1 MMRGNN
7 RLLLYKEVDWS
18 LFNDGIILPQELNH
32 AFGQANDGKIF
43 EEGKSRAVR
52 LLFDGNVYCA
62 EILSLSEEEREKEN
76 TKLKLTYPQ
85 NGDLSDKFKTIFKY
99 TYNAYLTKRK
109 RKEKD
114 SISERYEET
123 KKEYICI
130 YSTKYSDVYYMEA
143 VTANNVNGL
152 LLAGDDIIPDKY
164 PADII
169 WLLNLINDNKYCREN
184 WKSIIV
190 KFHKRW
196 KEQQNNILL
205 NNRWKYI
212 WGRKVQLDPDERISD
227 VLDVSIKDK
236 EFIKEIEEEDLI
248 QLMFSDN
255 LDFYK
260 FKKMVSGL
268 FTKNRKR
275 EDKKTVT
282 VEVFNLDVADS
293 QFIQEKSDRIINNI
307 KNELNAF
314 KDLIND
320 YNDTVAQLVKKI
332 NTQDSE
338 ISQLK
343 KTIKDLNEKS
353 LAKEELKSIKE
364 ELLEIKSLLENEK
377 IS

>member
-1 MMRGNN
+1 MRGNN
-7 RLLLYKEVDWS
+7 KLLLYKEVDWS

-32 AFGQANDGKIF
+32 VFGQANDGKML
-43 EEGKSRAVR
+43 EEGKSKAVR
-52 LLFDGNVYCA
+52 LLLDGNVYCG
-62 EILSLSEEEREKEN
+62 EILSLSGEDREKEN
-76 TKLKLTYPQ
+76 SKLKLTYPQ
-85 NGDLSDKFKTIFKY
+85 NSDLSNKLKTIFEY

-114 SISERYEET
+114 SISERYEKT

-130 YSTKYSDVYYMEA
+130 YSTGYSDVYYVEA
-143 VTANNVNGL
+143 VTVNNANDFL
-152 LLAGDDIIPDKY
+152 LVVDDIIPDKY
-164 PADII
+164 SADII
-169 WLLNLINDNKYCREN
+169 WLLNLINGNKYCREN
-184 WKSIIV
+184 WKSLIV

-212 WGRKVQLDPDERISD
+212 WGRKVQLDPDERITD
-227 VLDVSIKDK
+227 ALDVSIKDK

-275 EDKKTVT
+275 EDKKTAT
-282 VEVFNLDVADS
+282 VEVVNLDVAGS

-307 KNELNAF
+307 KKELNAF

>member
-1 MMRGNN
+1 
-7 RLLLYKEVDWS
+7 
-18 LFNDGIILPQELNH
+18 
-32 AFGQANDGKIF
+32 
-43 EEGKSRAVR
+43 
-52 LLFDGNVYCA
+52 
-62 EILSLSEEEREKEN
+62 
-76 TKLKLTYPQ
+76 
-85 NGDLSDKFKTIFKY
+85 
-99 TYNAYLTKRK
+99 
-109 RKEKD
+109 
-114 SISERYEET
+114 
-123 KKEYICI
+123 
-130 YSTKYSDVYYMEA
+130 
-143 VTANNVNGL
+143 
-152 LLAGDDIIPDKY
+152 
-164 PADII
+164 
-169 WLLNLINDNKYCREN
+169 
-184 WKSIIV
+184 V
-190 KFHKRW
+190 KFHKKW

-212 WGRKVQLDPDERISD
+212 WGRKVQLDPDERIAD

-282 VEVFNLDVADS
+282 VEVVNLDVADS

-377 IS
+377 IY